1 MSETEAPNASNAL
14 RVSSALEVW
23 RITNVSNFR
32 SFSSGFG
39 ACARF
44 HKDSETA
51 GTFQKSGKLV
61 KGERLE

>member
-1 MSETEAPNASNAL
+1 MSQTEAPNASNAP
-14 RVSSALEVW
+14 RVSSVLEVW
-23 RITNVSNFR
+23 RITNVSDFR
-32 SFSSGFG
+32 SFSSDFV